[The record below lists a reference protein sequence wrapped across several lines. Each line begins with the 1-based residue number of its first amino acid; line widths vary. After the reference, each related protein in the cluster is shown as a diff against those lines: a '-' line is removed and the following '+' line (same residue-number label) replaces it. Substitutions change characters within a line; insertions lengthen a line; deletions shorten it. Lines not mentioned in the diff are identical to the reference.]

1 MLNKMYWRYKM
12 NKFRKIMVTV
22 VAMALLVMGGT
33 AVFAQQADNG
43 SSTPIQQTDDGT
55 QGDLAP
61 FNQGN
66 GQRGG
71 PQGHGNGGENGRL
84 LDHDVASAAI
94 ADALGI
100 TVEELQA
107 AQDEGTTL
115 PDLAES
121 LGVDMEVVQ
130 AAIQAVR
137 AEAIAQAVAD
147 GTITQ
152 EQADAMAERAALQ
165 TVIRDIFDRDA
176 MDAVKADVLGMTVE
190 ELQAAQD
197 EGIRLPQLAEEA
209 GIEMSVLTD
218 AMQQAKAD
226 ALQTAVDDGLI
237 TQEQADTIA
246 SHAGPGN
253 HGSRQGG
260 QGGHGGHGGQGGRPN
275 GGGQLNGGQQSQ
287 GTFNAAPV
295 GTDA

>member
-1 MLNKMYWRYKM
+1 
-12 NKFRKIMVTV
+12 MVTV

-43 SSTPIQQTDDGT
+43 NNAPIQQTDDGT
-55 QGDLAP
+55 QGNFAP

-66 GQRGG
+66 GHQGG
-71 PQGHGNGGENGRL
+71 PRGHGNGGENGRL
-84 LDHDVASAAI
+84 LDREATGEAI
-94 ADALGI
+94 ANALGI

-107 AQDEGTTL
+107 AQEEGTTL
-115 PDLAES
+115 PELAES

-130 AAIQAVR
+130 AAIEAAR

-152 EQADAMAERAALQ
+152 EQADAMAERDALQ
-165 TVIRDIFDRDA
+165 AVMRDIFDHDA
-176 MDAVKADVLGMTVE
+176 MAAATADLLGMTVE

-209 GIEMSVLTD
+209 GIEMSVLAD

-237 TQEQADTIA
+237 TQEQADAIA
-246 SHAGPGN
+246 SHDNN
-253 HGSRQGG
+253 HPPRGLNGDCD
-260 QGGHGGHGGQGGRPN
+260 HGGQGGPANGGPANGGHGHGGGRPN
-275 GGGQLNGGQQSQ
+275 GQSNGQFNGQQQPQ
-287 GTFNAAPV
+287 GDFNVAPV